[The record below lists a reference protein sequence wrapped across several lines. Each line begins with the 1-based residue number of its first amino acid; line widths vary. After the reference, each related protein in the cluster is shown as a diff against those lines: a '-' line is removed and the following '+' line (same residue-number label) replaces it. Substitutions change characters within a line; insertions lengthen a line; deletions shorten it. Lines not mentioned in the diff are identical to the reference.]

1 METKKIMFTAAVIFA
16 LLITIGSALAVLPD
30 NLEITDIKV
39 GKTGETLVSYDN
51 GNETAAFQPG
61 DEITIKMKVKNNY
74 ETIED
79 LTITT
84 HVDAELT
91 NFPSTPAPSHLLPNL
106 EKEVTYTYKIPANLD
121 TVDGLETYLVEFH
134 LEGEDEA
141 NNYFDDTR
149 NFLLKVKQKSN
160 NVFVDN
166 VKLYVGNVEKT
177 KIKLPGKTTKPPS

>member
-1 METKKIMFTAAVIFA
+1 MFTAAVIFA

-61 DEITIKMKVKNNY
+61 DEITIKMKVKNNEF

-177 KIKLPGKTTKPPS
+177 IPIKLPGKTTKPP